1 MKIKLLLPVL
11 ASLLL
16 LITSN
21 QAVSAII
28 KFNGNEVGAID
39 LNGIS
44 SSFEEFYDYRNASA
58 NTGLEIVNSVVM
70 FIGELNDE
78 YAIFTIANKWNSGG
92 ASGHLGVNI
101 TASSGSVSFADDS
114 NELSNSGNLTF
125 YWGGQF
131 TDGYIYSGFDDEFT
145 FTQILNSFKG
155 VEGLYFVDFLDG
167 TLGSQSY
174 TDLISISNNEFTVSR
189 TAQVVNAPST
199 IGFFLLFSTV
209 LLATRIRT
217 KR

>member
-1 MKIKLLLPVL
+1 MKIKLLLTVL
-11 ASLLL
+11 VSLLML
-16 LITSN
+16 TISN

-28 KFNGNEVGAID
+28 KFNDNEVGAID

-58 NTGLEIVNSVVM
+58 NTGLEILNSVVM

-78 YAIFTIANKWNSGG
+78 YAIFTIANKRDSGG
-92 ASGHLGVNI
+92 ESGHLGVNI
-101 TASSGSVSFADDS
+101 TASSGSVSFADDT
-114 NELSNSGNLTF
+114 NEFSNSGNLTF

-131 TDGYIYSGFDDEFT
+131 TDGYIYSGFEDEFT

-155 VEGLYFVDFLDG
+155 IQGLYFVDFLDG

-174 TDLISISNNEFTVSR
+174 SDLISIGNNEFTVSR
-189 TAQVVNAPST
+189 TAQVVDAPST
-199 IGFFLLFSTV
+199 TGFFLLLCSV
-209 LLATRIRT
+209 LLATRFRI
-217 KR
+217 KK